1 MQEKI
6 RHYIFDLMSSF
17 PIFGDGAI
25 ERYRQFTESQ
35 QDEETSYSIEC
46 RKGEMQP
53 GKLVADSEQPYGYTE
68 IIIMDDAYPGESN
81 FTFELNTV
89 DGGPKEELFF
99 LEVSAEPDDDGLY
112 LCQIRHP
119 YDEEDE
125 ELSEELSDFFRIR
138 EFGELSR
145 LLGEF
150 ESGLGS

>member
-35 QDEETSYSIEC
+35 QDEATSYLIEC

-53 GKLVADSEQPYGYTE
+53 GKIADSEQPYGYTE

-89 DGGPKEELFF
+89 EGGRKEELFF

-125 ELSEELSDFFRIR
+125 DLSDFFRIR

-150 ESGLGS
+150 ESGLES

>member
-35 QDEETSYSIEC
+35 QDEETSYLIEC

-53 GKLVADSEQPYGYTE
+53 GKIADSEQPYGYTE

-89 DGGPKEELFF
+89 EGGRKEELFF
-99 LEVSAEPDDDGLY
+99 LEVSAEPDDGLY

-119 YDEEDE
+119 YDEED
-125 ELSEELSDFFRIR
+125 EELSDFFRIR

-150 ESGLGS
+150 ESGLES

>member
-35 QDEETSYSIEC
+35 QDEETSYLIEC

-53 GKLVADSEQPYGYTE
+53 GKIADSEQPYDYTE

-89 DGGPKEELFF
+89 EGGRKEELFF

-125 ELSEELSDFFRIR
+125 ELSDFFRIR

-150 ESGLGS
+150 ESGLES

>member
-17 PIFGDGAI
+17 SIFGDGAI

-35 QDEETSYSIEC
+35 QDEETSYLIEC

-53 GKLVADSEQPYGYTE
+53 GKIADSEQPYGYTE

-89 DGGPKEELFF
+89 EGGRKEELFF

-125 ELSEELSDFFRIR
+125 ELSDFFRIR

-150 ESGLGS
+150 ESGLES

>member
-1 MQEKI
+1 MQKKI

-25 ERYRQFTESQ
+25 ERYRQFTDSQ
-35 QDEETSYSIEC
+35 QDEETSYLIEC
-46 RKGEMQP
+46 RKGEIQP
-53 GKLVADSEQPYGYTE
+53 GKVADSEQPYGYTE

-89 DGGPKEELFF
+89 EGGQKEELFF

-125 ELSEELSDFFRIR
+125 ELSDFFRIR

-150 ESGLGS
+150 ESGLES

>member
-35 QDEETSYSIEC
+35 QDEETSYLIEC

-53 GKLVADSEQPYGYTE
+53 GKIADSEQPYGYTE

-89 DGGPKEELFF
+89 EGGQKEELFF

-125 ELSEELSDFFRIR
+125 ELSDFFRIR

-150 ESGLGS
+150 ESGLES

>member
-25 ERYRQFTESQ
+25 ERYRQFTDSQ
-35 QDEETSYSIEC
+35 QDEETSYLIEC

-53 GKLVADSEQPYGYTE
+53 GKVADSEQPYGYTE
-68 IIIMDDAYPGESN
+68 IIIMDDAYPGESK

-89 DGGPKEELFF
+89 EGGQKEELFF

-125 ELSEELSDFFRIR
+125 ELSDFFRIR

-145 LLGEF
+145 LLGGF
-150 ESGLGS
+150 ESGLES

>member
-25 ERYRQFTESQ
+25 ERYRQFTDSQ
-35 QDEETSYSIEC
+35 QDEETSYLIEC
-46 RKGEMQP
+46 RKGKMQP
-53 GKLVADSEQPYGYTE
+53 GKVADSEQPYGYTE

-89 DGGPKEELFF
+89 EGGQKEELFF

-125 ELSEELSDFFRIR
+125 ELSDFFRIR

-150 ESGLGS
+150 ESGLES

>member
-35 QDEETSYSIEC
+35 QDEETSYLIEC

-53 GKLVADSEQPYGYTE
+53 GKIADSEQPYGYTE

-89 DGGPKEELFF
+89 EGGRKEESFF

-125 ELSEELSDFFRIR
+125 ELSDFFRIR

-150 ESGLGS
+150 ESGLES

>member
-1 MQEKI
+1 
-6 RHYIFDLMSSF
+6 MSSF

-35 QDEETSYSIEC
+35 QDEETSYLIEC

-53 GKLVADSEQPYGYTE
+53 GKIADSEQPYGYTE

-89 DGGPKEELFF
+89 EGGRKEELFF

-125 ELSEELSDFFRIR
+125 ELSDFFRIR

-150 ESGLGS
+150 ESGLES

>member
-1 MQEKI
+1 
-6 RHYIFDLMSSF
+6 
-17 PIFGDGAI
+17 
-25 ERYRQFTESQ
+25 
-35 QDEETSYSIEC
+35 
-46 RKGEMQP
+46 MQP
-53 GKLVADSEQPYGYTE
+53 GKIADSEQPYGYTE

-89 DGGPKEELFF
+89 EGGRKEELFF

-125 ELSEELSDFFRIR
+125 ELSDFFRIR

-150 ESGLGS
+150 ESGLES

>member
-17 PIFGDGAI
+17 PIFSDGAI
-25 ERYRQFTESQ
+25 ERYRQFTDSQ
-35 QDEETSYSIEC
+35 QDEETSYLIEC
-46 RKGEMQP
+46 RKGEIQP
-53 GKLVADSEQPYGYTE
+53 GKVADSEQPYGYTE

-89 DGGPKEELFF
+89 EGGQKEELFF

-125 ELSEELSDFFRIR
+125 ELSDFFRIR

-150 ESGLGS
+150 KSGLES

>member
-6 RHYIFDLMSSF
+6 RNYIFDLMSSF

-35 QDEETSYSIEC
+35 QDEETSYLIEC

-53 GKLVADSEQPYGYTE
+53 GKIADSEQPYGYTE

-89 DGGPKEELFF
+89 EGGRKEELFF

-125 ELSEELSDFFRIR
+125 ELSDFFRIR

-150 ESGLGS
+150 ESGLES

>member
-35 QDEETSYSIEC
+35 QDEETSYLIEC

-53 GKLVADSEQPYGYTE
+53 GKIADSEQPYGYTE

-89 DGGPKEELFF
+89 EGGRKEELFF

-125 ELSEELSDFFRIR
+125 ELSDFFRIR

-145 LLGEF
+145 LLVEF
-150 ESGLGS
+150 ESGLES

>member
-17 PIFGDGAI
+17 PIFGDEAI

-35 QDEETSYSIEC
+35 QDEETSYLIEC

-53 GKLVADSEQPYGYTE
+53 GKIADSEQPYGYTE

-89 DGGPKEELFF
+89 EGGRKEELFF

-125 ELSEELSDFFRIR
+125 ELSDFFRIR

-150 ESGLGS
+150 ESGLES

>member
-25 ERYRQFTESQ
+25 ERYRQFTDSQ
-35 QDEETSYSIEC
+35 QDEETSYLIEC

-53 GKLVADSEQPYGYTE
+53 GKVADSEQPYGYTE

-89 DGGPKEELFF
+89 EGGQKEELFF

-125 ELSEELSDFFRIR
+125 ELSDFFRIR

-150 ESGLGS
+150 ESGLES

>member
-25 ERYRQFTESQ
+25 ERYRQFTDSQ
-35 QDEETSYSIEC
+35 QDEETSYLIEC

-53 GKLVADSEQPYGYTE
+53 GKVADSEQPYGYTE

-89 DGGPKEELFF
+89 EGGQKEELFF

-125 ELSEELSDFFRIR
+125 ELSDFFRIR
-138 EFGELSR
+138 EFEELSR

-150 ESGLGS
+150 ESGLES

>member
-35 QDEETSYSIEC
+35 QDEETSYLIEC

-53 GKLVADSEQPYGYTE
+53 GKIADSEQPYGYTE

-89 DGGPKEELFF
+89 EGGRKEELFF

-112 LCQIRHP
+112 LCQILHP
-119 YDEEDE
+119 YDEED
-125 ELSEELSDFFRIR
+125 EELSDFFRIR

-150 ESGLGS
+150 ESGLES

>member
-35 QDEETSYSIEC
+35 QDEETSYLIEC

-53 GKLVADSEQPYGYTE
+53 GKIADSEQPYGYTE

-89 DGGPKEELFF
+89 EGGRKEELFF

-125 ELSEELSDFFRIR
+125 ELSDFFRIC

-150 ESGLGS
+150 ESGLES

>member
-35 QDEETSYSIEC
+35 QDEETSYLIEC

-53 GKLVADSEQPYGYTE
+53 GKIADSEQPYGYTG

-89 DGGPKEELFF
+89 EGGRKEELFF

-125 ELSEELSDFFRIR
+125 ELSDFFRIR

-150 ESGLGS
+150 ESGLES